1 MSFRL
6 FMFILFLILMTF
18 FIGFNLDNRC
28 DVNLIFYTWRD
39 VPVFISVLVAFLCGA
54 LAVLPSCLFRPRR
67 KAAPSTPGVKE
78 QGVKKDRGPQKSLAG
93 HYTDQSGVASGRNDT
108 YDGPSNE
115 KKTDVSGKSR
125 TGFLR
130 FFGLDNRQKP
140 AASVAPDLAADDS
153 GCFERN
159 TGSAKR
165 KR

>member
-67 KAAPSTPGVKE
+67 KVAPSTPGVKE
-78 QGVKKDRGPQKSLAG
+78 QGVKKDKGPQKSLAG
-93 HYTDQSGVASGRNDT
+93 HYTDQSGKDSARNDT
-108 YDGPSNE
+108 SDGPSNE
-115 KKTDVSGKSR
+115 KKSAVSGKSR

-140 AASVAPDLAADDS
+140 TVSESQDSTADDS
-153 GCFERN
+153 GYYERN